1 MNDLDE
7 ELAVKLQLVLP
18 HLNERQK
25 RLLLAAEA
33 HSLGY
38 GGISRVARASGV
50 SRPTIHRGLAELET
64 QIPQFEARIRI
75 LGGGRKRI
83 EETYPDILSALN
95 YLIDP
100 DTRGDPES
108 PLRWTCKSTRQLATA
123 LKQQGYPVSHQ
134 VVSQLLHAQHYSLQ
148 ANVKTREGNQHPD
161 RDAQFQYVN
170 EQTKTFLAQELP
182 VVSMDAK
189 KKELVGNFKN
199 PGQEWQPQKQPIE
212 VNVHD
217 FPDPE
222 LGKAIPYGIYDI
234 GQNNAWVS
242 VGQDHDT
249 ASFAVTTLRRWW
261 ETIGSVTYANAKQ
274 LLINADCG
282 GSNGYRVRLWKL
294 ELQKFATLTGLD
306 ITVCHLPPGTSKW
319 NKIEHRLFSH
329 ISMNWRGC
337 PLTSH
342 EVIVQLI
349 SATKTKTGLNV
360 QAQLDTG
367 LYPTKVKVSDEE
379 LATVQITPH
388 EFHGEWNYT
397 ISPNLNIL

>member
-1 MNDLDE
+1 M
-7 ELAVKLQLVLP
+7 
-18 HLNERQK
+18 
-25 RLLLAAEA
+25 
-33 HSLGY
+33 
-38 GGISRVARASGV
+38 
-50 SRPTIHRGLAELET
+50 
-64 QIPQFEARIRI
+64 
-75 LGGGRKRI
+75 
-83 EETYPDILSALN
+83 
-95 YLIDP
+95 
-100 DTRGDPES
+100 
-108 PLRWTCKSTRQLATA
+108 
-123 LKQQGYPVSHQ
+123 
-134 VVSQLLHAQHYSLQ
+134 
-148 ANVKTREGNQHPD
+148 
-161 RDAQFQYVN
+161 
-170 EQTKTFLAQELP
+170 
-182 VVSMDAK
+182 
-189 KKELVGNFKN
+189 
-199 PGQEWQPQKQPIE
+199 
-212 VNVHD
+212 
-217 FPDPE
+217 
-222 LGKAIPYGIYDI
+222 
-234 GQNNAWVS
+234 
-242 VGQDHDT
+242 
-249 ASFAVTTLRRWW
+249 
-261 ETIGSVTYANAKQ
+261 
-274 LLINADCG
+274 LINADCG